1 MKGKAVRIAILLP
14 NKSGFT
20 LVELLAA
27 MVIMLIGLLGLLQ
40 SVNIATEFNLKNQM
54 RSEVVRVAQDAM
66 SDMRARPFD
75 TVSATTMVV
84 PTRLRNIN
92 RSYVVKRSIVAIP
105 NPTGTVASRK
115 YQVDVKWMYKNVST
129 THSVMSVRSRA
140 E

>member
-1 MKGKAVRIAILLP
+1 
-14 NKSGFT
+14 
-20 LVELLAA
+20 

-40 SVNIATEFNLKNQM
+40 SVNVATEYTLKNQM
-54 RSEVVRVAQDAM
+54 RGEVVRVAQEAM

-75 TVSATTMVV
+75 TVSAATMVV
-84 PTRLRNIN
+84 QTRLRNIN
-92 RSYVVKRSIVAIP
+92 RSYTVRRSIEAID

-115 YQVDVKWMYKNVST
+115 YQVDVKWTYKNVST

>member
-1 MKGKAVRIAILLP
+1 MP

-40 SVNIATEFNLKNQM
+40 SVNVATEYTLKNQM
-54 RSEVVRVAQDAM
+54 RGEVVRVAQEAM

-75 TVSATTMVV
+75 TVSAATMVV
-84 PTRLRNIN
+84 QTRLRNIN
-92 RSYVVKRSIVAIP
+92 RSYTVRRSIEAID

-115 YQVDVKWMYKNVST
+115 YQVDVKWTYKNVST
-129 THSVMSVRSRA
+129 THSVMTVRSRA

>member
-1 MKGKAVRIAILLP
+1 
-14 NKSGFT
+14 
-20 LVELLAA
+20 
-27 MVIMLIGLLGLLQ
+27 MVIMLIGLMGLLQ

-54 RSEVVRVAQDAM
+54 RSEVVRVAQEAM

-84 PTRLRNIN
+84 ATKLRNIN
-92 RSYVVKRSIVAIP
+92 RSYVVKRTILPID